1 LIARPGSARGKTAVP
16 ELRSKKQNT
25 MKGVPLRARLVLIAA
40 VGAALVAL
48 PAGALGSSSRVTTNS
63 QSFADSTGEDANAP
77 DITSI
82 DVTNTDA
89 GLITFHIAISNRPTF
104 TSDMAVLVWLDTDA
118 NPATGDPKAL
128 GADYVIELDPGAVGL
143 FKWNGTT
150 FDNAPSATTLTFTYD
165 TTGATIH
172 IGVQDLAG
180 TKAINFGADA
190 ISGITTDA
198 SGNADFT
205 NAHDDLAPDPGHGF
219 FNYSVLTK
227 LTLKQAAFAYTPK
240 PAKSGARLTATLA
253 ATESDTSGPVAGA
266 TVTCVATIKG
276 VRLRATHSLANGVAS
291 CFWKIPKTAKGKTL
305 VGKITITLKGTTLAH
320 GFTTKIR

>member
-1 LIARPGSARGKTAVP
+1 MA
-16 ELRSKKQNT
+16 
-25 MKGVPLRARLVLIAA
+25 
-40 VGAALVAL
+40 AALVAL
-48 PAGALGSSSRVTTNS
+48 PAGALGSGARATTNA
-63 QSFADSTGEDANAP
+63 QSFADSTGEDASAP

-82 DVTNTDA
+82 DVSNTDA

-118 NPATGDPKAL
+118 NAATGDPQSL
-128 GADYVIELDPGAVGL
+128 GAEYVIELDSGAVGL

-150 FDNAPSATTLTFTYD
+150 YDNAPSSTTLTYAYD
-165 TTGATIH
+165 ASGATIH
-172 IGVQDLAG
+172 IGTQDLDG

-205 NAHDDLAPDPGHGF
+205 NAHSDLAPDPGHGF

-227 LTLKQAAFAYTPK
+227 LTLKQTAFAYTPK

-266 TVTCVATIKG
+266 TISCVATIKG
-276 VRLRATHSLANGVAS
+276 VKLRATHSLANGVAS
-291 CFWKIPKTAKGKTL
+291 CFWKVPKTAKGKTL
-305 VGKITITLKGTTLAH
+305 IGSITITLKGTTLAH
-320 GFTTKIR
+320 GFTTKVR